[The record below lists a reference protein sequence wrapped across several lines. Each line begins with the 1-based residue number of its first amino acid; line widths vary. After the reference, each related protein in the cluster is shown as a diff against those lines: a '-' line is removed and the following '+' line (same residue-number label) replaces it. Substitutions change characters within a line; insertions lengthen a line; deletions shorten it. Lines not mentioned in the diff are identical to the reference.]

1 MKKTAGITDEI
12 RIKRCY
18 GCGAILQST
27 DPKKVGYIREDKMKE
42 EEGLCERCYK
52 LRHYNVAATPHF
64 SEDYEKILAKA
75 RETLSLVVYV
85 LDLFN
90 FDSSLIDEIDK
101 YLGDNVLVILNK
113 RDVLPK
119 SLSDENIKKSALLQ
133 LKQNHIK
140 VKDIVITSSSSNY
153 NLDELFNKINSLRN
167 GKDVYFIGASQVGKS
182 SIINAILRN
191 YKNMT
196 TKCITTS
203 SFPGTT
209 LDLIDIP
216 LDENSSVFDTP
227 GIFNSKSLL
236 NRVERNIL
244 RYIVPRDEVKPKIY
258 QSGDKQSYI
267 FGALARLDF
276 ISGKKTNFAF
286 YFSNEVIITRTKLD
300 KADRT
305 FDSLAQTN
313 QVKPTSTLIKSM
325 KDLVK
330 KEIKLPATG
339 HISIKIFGFGFIELE
354 ANNQI
359 LEVYVPQ
366 NVGLKVIATN

>member
-1 MKKTAGITDEI
+1 M
-12 RIKRCY
+12 
-18 GCGAILQST
+18 
-27 DPKKVGYIREDKMKE
+27 
-42 EEGLCERCYK
+42 
-52 LRHYNVAATPHF
+52 
-64 SEDYEKILAKA
+64 
-75 RETLSLVVYV
+75 
-85 LDLFN
+85 
-90 FDSSLIDEIDK
+90 IDEIDK

-366 NVGLKVIATN
+366 NVGLKVVATN

>member
-236 NRVERNIL
+236 NRVERNIF

-313 QVKPTSTLIKSM
+313 QVKPTSTLSKSM

-366 NVGLKVIATN
+366 NVGLKVVATN

>member
-1 MKKTAGITDEI
+1 
-12 RIKRCY
+12 
-18 GCGAILQST
+18 
-27 DPKKVGYIREDKMKE
+27 
-42 EEGLCERCYK
+42 
-52 LRHYNVAATPHF
+52 
-64 SEDYEKILAKA
+64 
-75 RETLSLVVYV
+75 
-85 LDLFN
+85 
-90 FDSSLIDEIDK
+90 
-101 YLGDNVLVILNK
+101 
-113 RDVLPK
+113 
-119 SLSDENIKKSALLQ
+119 
-133 LKQNHIK
+133 
-140 VKDIVITSSSSNY
+140 
-153 NLDELFNKINSLRN
+153 
-167 GKDVYFIGASQVGKS
+167 
-182 SIINAILRN
+182 
-191 YKNMT
+191 MT
-196 TKCITTS
+196 TKCITSS

-216 LDENSSVFDTP
+216 LDETSSVFDTP